1 MAQPWPQLSTQHA
14 YAYALQ
20 AAAAAA
26 PADAHAPQ
34 ADSSS
39 ISTVDGDD
47 VQGEAP
53 GYVCIQHVP
62 PVDGHA

>member
-1 MAQPWPQLSTQHA
+1 MAQPGPQLSAQPAAPA
-14 YAYALQ
+14 YAHALQ
-20 AAAAAA
+20 AAA

-34 ADSSS
+34 ADTAS
-39 ISTVDGDD
+39 ISAVDGDG

-53 GYVCIQHVP
+53 GYLCIQRVP